1 MDPVVNPY
9 APGAG
14 SRPPALVGRDEQI
27 DNMSVALRRLLL
39 GSNARSQILT
49 GLRGV
54 GKTVMLV
61 EFQELAEAHGY
72 FHAHIEV
79 TEDGNLAPDLA
90 AALRRVLLAMDAK
103 RRAGETLR
111 RAFGVLKAFSLRI
124 PDGTELSIDVDAISG
139 PADSGNL
146 GADLAGLFVELGTA
160 ARDHGTGILLTV
172 DELHYVDRATLESLI
187 IGLHRS
193 SQLALPVAVA
203 GAGLPTLAATT
214 GQAKAYSERLFMFPT
229 IGSLSEEQ
237 AVEALQQPAVD
248 EGVTW
253 TDEALTE
260 ILAVTRCYPYFIQ
273 QFGLQAWDVADGPDR
288 ITGDDVR
295 RSIPVA
301 LAELDDG
308 FFKVRAGAATR
319 AERRYMLAMAQIGPG
334 PVRTAEVAEVLGR
347 EPSAVTPLREGLLK
361 RSLCYVPERGR
372 IDFTV
377 PMFRDYMLRI
387 GTPGPR
393 PA

>member
-9 APGAG
+9 SPGAG

-27 DNMSVALRRLLL
+27 DHMSVALRRLLL

-103 RRAGETLR
+103 RRAGDTLR

-146 GADLAGLFVELGTA
+146 GADLSGLFVELGAA

-193 SQLALPVAVA
+193 SQLSLPVVVA

-214 GQAKAYSERLFMFPT
+214 GQAKAYAERLFMFPT

-253 TDEALTE
+253 TDGALAE
-260 ILAVTRCYPYFIQ
+260 VLAVTRCYPYFIQ

-295 RSIPVA
+295 RSIPLA

-308 FFKVRAGAATR
+308 FFKVRAGASTR

-334 PVRTAEVAEVLGR
+334 PVRTAEVAAVLGR
-347 EPSAVTPLREGLLK
+347 PPSAVTPLREGLLK

-387 GTPGPR
+387 GGPGRGPG
-393 PA
+393 

>member
-1 MDPVVNPY
+1 MDPVLNPY
-9 APGAG
+9 SPGAG

-27 DNMSVALRRLLL
+27 DDMSVALQRLLL

-54 GKTVMLV
+54 GKTVLLV

-79 TEDGNLAPDLA
+79 TEDGLLAPDLA
-90 AALRRVLLAMDAK
+90 AALRRILLAMDAK
-103 RRAGETLR
+103 KRAGDTLR

-124 PDGTELSIDVDAISG
+124 PDGTELSIDVEAISG

-146 GADLAGLFVELGTA
+146 GPDLAGLFVELGTA
-160 ARDHGTGILLTV
+160 AKEHQTGILLTI
-172 DELHYVDRATLESLI
+172 DELHYVDRTTLESLI
-187 IGLHRS
+187 IGLHRAA
-193 SQLALPVAVA
+193 QLALPVVVA

-214 GQAKAYSERLFMFPT
+214 GQAKAYAERLFMFPT
-229 IGSLSEEQ
+229 IGSLSESH
-237 AVEALQQPAVD
+237 ATEALQQPATD

-253 TDEALTE
+253 TAGALEE
-260 ILAVTRCYPYFIQ
+260 ILQVTQCYPYFIQ
-273 QFGLQAWDVADGPDR
+273 QFGLQAWDVADGPDT
-288 ITGDDVR
+288 ITADDVR
-295 RSIPVA
+295 RSIPLA

-308 FFKVRAGAATR
+308 FFRVRAGASTA

-334 PVRTAEVAEVLGR
+334 PVRTAEVARTLGR
-347 EPSAVTPLREGLLK
+347 EPSGVTPIRESLLR
-361 RSLCYVPERGR
+361 RSLCFVPERGR

-377 PMFRDYMLRI
+377 PMFGDYMLRI
-387 GTPGPR
+387 GGPGR
-393 PA
+393 KAD

>member
-1 MDPVVNPY
+1 LDPVINPY
-9 APGAG
+9 SPGAG

-27 DNMSVALRRLLL
+27 DDMSVALQRLLL

-79 TEDGNLAPDLA
+79 TEDGVLAPDLA
-90 AALRRVLLAMDAK
+90 AALRRILLAMDAK
-103 RRAGETLR
+103 KRAGDTLR

-124 PDGTELSIDVDAISG
+124 PDGTELSIDVEAISG

-160 ARDHGTGILLTV
+160 AKDHQTGILLTI
-172 DELHYVDRATLESLI
+172 DELHYVDRPTLEALI
-187 IGLHRS
+187 IGLHRA
-193 SQLALPVAVA
+193 SQLALPMVVA

-214 GQAKAYSERLFMFPT
+214 GQAKAYAERLFMFPT
-229 IGSLSEEQ
+229 IGSLSESQ
-237 AVEALQQPAVD
+237 AVEALQQPATD

-253 TDEALTE
+253 TAGALEE
-260 ILAVTRCYPYFIQ
+260 ILVVTKCYPYFIQ
-273 QFGLQAWDVADGPDR
+273 QFGLQAWDVADGPDA
-288 ITGDDVR
+288 ITADDVR
-295 RSIPVA
+295 RSIPLA

-308 FFKVRAGAATR
+308 FFKVRAGASTT
-319 AERRYMLAMAQIGPG
+319 AERRYMFAMAEIGPG
-334 PVRTAEVAEVLGR
+334 PVRTAEVARTMGR
-347 EPSAVTPLREGLLK
+347 QPSAVTPIRESLLK
-361 RSLCYVPERGR
+361 RSLCFVPERGR

-377 PMFRDYMLRI
+377 PMFGDYMLRI
-387 GTPGPR
+387 GNPNS
-393 PA
+393 

>member
-1 MDPVVNPY
+1 MDPVLNPY
-9 APGAG
+9 SPGAG

-27 DNMSVALRRLLL
+27 DDMSVALQRLLL

-79 TEDGNLAPDLA
+79 TEDGVLAPDLA
-90 AALRRVLLAMDAK
+90 AALRRILLAMDAK
-103 RRAGETLR
+103 KRAGDTLR

-124 PDGTELSIDVDAISG
+124 PDGTELSIDVEAVSG

-160 ARDHGTGILLTV
+160 ARDHQTGILLTI
-172 DELHYVDRATLESLI
+172 DELHYVDRPTLESLI
-187 IGLHRS
+187 IGLHRAA
-193 SQLALPVAVA
+193 QLALPVVVA

-214 GQAKAYSERLFMFPT
+214 GQAKAYAERLFMFPV
-229 IGSLSEEQ
+229 IGSLSESQ
-237 AVEALQQPAVD
+237 AVEALQQPATD

-253 TDEALTE
+253 TAGALEE
-260 ILAVTRCYPYFIQ
+260 ILHVTQCYPYFIQ
-273 QFGLQAWDVADGPDR
+273 QFGLQAWDVADGPDA
-288 ITGDDVR
+288 ITADDVR
-295 RSIPVA
+295 RSIPLA

-308 FFKVRAGAATR
+308 FFKVRAGASTA

-334 PVRTAEVAEVLGR
+334 PVRTAEVARVLGR
-347 EPSAVTPLREGLLK
+347 EPSAVTPIRESLLK
-361 RSLCYVPERGR
+361 RSLCFVPERGR

-377 PMFRDYMLRI
+377 PMFGDYMLRI
-387 GTPGPR
+387 GGPDRMPG
-393 PA
+393 

>member
-1 MDPVVNPY
+1 VVNPY

-214 GQAKAYSERLFMFPT
+214 GQAKAYAERLFMFPT
-229 IGSLSEEQ
+229 IGSFSEEQ

>member
-1 MDPVVNPY
+1 MDPVINPY
-9 APGAG
+9 SPGAG

-27 DNMSVALRRLLL
+27 DDMSVALQRLLR

-79 TEDGNLAPDLA
+79 TEDGVLAPDLA
-90 AALRRVLLAMDAK
+90 AALRRILLAMDAK
-103 RRAGETLR
+103 KRAGETLR

-124 PDGTELSIDVDAISG
+124 PDGTELSIDVEAISG

-146 GADLAGLFVELGTA
+146 GADLAGLFVELGIA
-160 ARDHGTGILLTV
+160 AKDHQTGILLTI
-172 DELHYVDRATLESLI
+172 DELHYVDRPTLESLI
-187 IGLHRS
+187 IGLHRA
-193 SQLALPVAVA
+193 SQLALPMVVA

-214 GQAKAYSERLFMFPT
+214 GQAKAYAERLFMFPT
-229 IGSLSEEQ
+229 IGSLSGGQ
-237 AVEALQQPAVD
+237 AVEALQQPATD

-253 TDEALTE
+253 TAGALDK
-260 ILAVTRCYPYFIQ
+260 ILEVTQCYPYFIQ
-273 QFGLQAWDVADGPDR
+273 QFGLQAWDVADGPDA
-288 ITGDDVR
+288 ITADDVR
-295 RSIPVA
+295 RSIPLA

-308 FFKVRAGAATR
+308 FFKVRAGASTS
-319 AERRYMLAMAQIGPG
+319 AERRYMFAMAQIGPG
-334 PVRTAEVAEVLGR
+334 PVRTAEVASTLGR
-347 EPSAVTPLREGLLK
+347 EPSALTPIRESLLK
-361 RSLCYVPERGR
+361 RSLCFVPERGR

-377 PMFRDYMLRI
+377 PMFGDYMLRVGI
-387 GTPGPR
+387 PK
-393 PA
+393 

>member
-1 MDPVVNPY
+1 MDPVLNPY
-9 APGAG
+9 SPGAG

-27 DNMSVALRRLLL
+27 DDMSVALQRLLL

-54 GKTVMLV
+54 GKTVLLV

-79 TEDGNLAPDLA
+79 TEDGLLAPDLA
-90 AALRRVLLAMDAK
+90 AALRRILLAMDAK
-103 RRAGETLR
+103 KRAGDTLR

-124 PDGTELSIDVDAISG
+124 PDGTELSIDVEAISG

-146 GADLAGLFVELGTA
+146 GPDLAGLFVELGTA
-160 ARDHGTGILLTV
+160 AKEHQTGILLTI
-172 DELHYVDRATLESLI
+172 DELHYVDRTTLESLI
-187 IGLHRS
+187 IGLHRAA
-193 SQLALPVAVA
+193 QLALPVVVA

-214 GQAKAYSERLFMFPT
+214 GQAKAYAERLFMFPT
-229 IGSLSEEQ
+229 IGSLSESQ
-237 AVEALQQPAVD
+237 ATEALQQPATD

-253 TDEALTE
+253 TAGALEE
-260 ILAVTRCYPYFIQ
+260 ILQVTQCYPYFIQ
-273 QFGLQAWDVADGPDR
+273 QFGLQAWDVADGPDT
-288 ITGDDVR
+288 ITADDVR
-295 RSIPVA
+295 RSIPLA

-308 FFKVRAGAATR
+308 FFRVRAGASTA

-334 PVRTAEVAEVLGR
+334 PVRTAEVARTLGR
-347 EPSAVTPLREGLLK
+347 EPSGVTPIRESLLR
-361 RSLCYVPERGR
+361 RSLCFVPERGR

-377 PMFRDYMLRI
+377 PMFGDYMLRI
-387 GTPGPR
+387 GGPGR
-393 PA
+393 KAD

>member
-1 MDPVVNPY
+1 MGPVLNPY
-9 APGAG
+9 SPGAG

-27 DNMSVALRRLLL
+27 DDMSVALQRLLL

-79 TEDGNLAPDLA
+79 TEDGTLAPDLA
-90 AALRRVLLAMDAK
+90 AALRRILLAMDAK
-103 RRAGETLR
+103 RRAGDTLR

-124 PDGTELSIDVDAISG
+124 PGGTELSIDVEAISG

-146 GADLAGLFVELGTA
+146 GADLAGLFVELGSA
-160 ARDHGTGILLTV
+160 AKDHQTGILLTV
-172 DELHYVDRATLESLI
+172 DELHYVDRLTLESLI
-187 IGLHRS
+187 IGLHRA
-193 SQLALPVAVA
+193 SQLALPVVVA

-214 GQAKAYSERLFMFPT
+214 GQAKAYAERLFMFPT
-229 IGSLSEEQ
+229 IGSLSESQ
-237 AVEALQQPAVD
+237 AVEALQQPATD

-253 TDEALTE
+253 TAGALEE
-260 ILAVTRCYPYFIQ
+260 IIRVTQCYPYFIQ
-273 QFGLQAWDVADGPDR
+273 QFGLQAWDVADGPDT
-288 ITGDDVR
+288 ITEDDVR
-295 RSIPVA
+295 RSIPLA

-308 FFKVRAGAATR
+308 FFKVRAGASTP
-319 AERRYMLAMAQIGPG
+319 AERTYMLAMAQIGPG
-334 PVRTAEVAEVLGR
+334 PVRTAEVAKTLGR
-347 EPSAVTPLREGLLK
+347 EPSALTPVRESLLK
-361 RSLCYVPERGR
+361 RSLCFVPERGR

-377 PMFRDYMLRI
+377 PMFGDYMMRI
-387 GTPGPR
+387 GNPNR
-393 PA
+393 KVV

>member
-1 MDPVVNPY
+1 MDPVINPY
-9 APGAG
+9 SPGAG

-27 DNMSVALRRLLL
+27 DDMSVALQRLLL

-79 TEDGNLAPDLA
+79 TEDGVLAPDLA
-90 AALRRVLLAMDAK
+90 AALRRILLAMDAK
-103 RRAGETLR
+103 KRAGDTLR

-124 PDGTELSIDVDAISG
+124 PDGTELSIDVEAISG

-160 ARDHGTGILLTV
+160 AKDHQTGILLTI
-172 DELHYVDRATLESLI
+172 DELHYVDRPTLEALI
-187 IGLHRS
+187 IGLHRA
-193 SQLALPVAVA
+193 SQLALPMVVA

-214 GQAKAYSERLFMFPT
+214 GQAKAYAERLFMFPT
-229 IGSLSEEQ
+229 IGSLSESQ
-237 AVEALQQPAVD
+237 AVEALQQPATD

-253 TDEALTE
+253 TAGALEE
-260 ILAVTRCYPYFIQ
+260 ILVVTKCYPYFIQ
-273 QFGLQAWDVADGPDR
+273 QFGLQAWDVADGPDA
-288 ITGDDVR
+288 ITADDVR
-295 RSIPVA
+295 RSIPLA

-308 FFKVRAGAATR
+308 FFKVRAGASTT
-319 AERRYMLAMAQIGPG
+319 AERRYMFAMAEIGPG
-334 PVRTAEVAEVLGR
+334 PVRTAEVARTMGR
-347 EPSAVTPLREGLLK
+347 QPSAVTPIRESLLK
-361 RSLCYVPERGR
+361 RSLCFVPERGR

-377 PMFRDYMLRI
+377 PMFGDYMLRI
-387 GTPGPR
+387 GNPNS
-393 PA
+393 

>member
-1 MDPVVNPY
+1 MDPVRNPY
-9 APGAG
+9 SPGAG

-27 DNMSVALRRLLL
+27 EGMSVALRRLLL
-39 GSNARSQILT
+39 GSNPRSQILT

-79 TEDGNLAPDLA
+79 TEDGRLAPDLA

-146 GADLAGLFVELGTA
+146 GSDLAGLFVELGTA
-160 ARDHGTGILLTV
+160 ARDHRTGILLTV

-187 IGLHRS
+187 VGLHRA
-193 SQLALPVAVA
+193 SQLGLPVVVA
-203 GAGLPTLAATT
+203 GAGLPTLAGTT
-214 GQAKAYSERLFMFPT
+214 GRAKAYAERLFMFPT
-229 IGSLSEEQ
+229 IGSLSEAQ
-237 AVEALQQPAVD
+237 AVEALQQPATD

-253 TDEALTE
+253 SDDALGE
-260 ILAVTRCYPYFIQ
+260 IVRVTRCYPYFIQ
-273 QFGLQAWDVADGPDR
+273 QFGLRAWDVADGPEV

-295 RSIPVA
+295 RSIPLA

-308 FFKVRAGAATR
+308 FFKVRAGASTP
-319 AERRYMLAMAQIGPG
+319 AERRYMFAMAGLGPG
-334 PVRTAEVAEVLGR
+334 PVRTASVAAAMGR
-347 EPSAVTPLREGLLK
+347 EPSAVTPIRESLLR
-361 RSLCYVPERGR
+361 RSLCFVPERGR

-377 PMFRDYMLRI
+377 PMFGDYMKRI
-387 GTPGPR
+387 GTPGAAP
-393 PA
+393 P

>member
-1 MDPVVNPY
+1 VDPVRNPY
-9 APGAG
+9 SPGAG
-14 SRPPALVGRDEQI
+14 SRPPALVGRDEPI
-27 DNMSVALRRLLL
+27 DAMSVALRRLLL

-79 TEDGNLAPDLA
+79 TEGGTLAPDLA

-103 RRAGETLR
+103 RRAGDSLR

-124 PDGTELSIDVDAISG
+124 PDGTELSIDVDAVSG

-146 GADLAGLFVELGTA
+146 GTDLAGLFVELGTA
-160 ARDHGTGILLTV
+160 ARDHRTGILLTV
-172 DELHYVDRATLESLI
+172 DELHYVDRATLEALI
-187 IGLHRS
+187 IGLHRA
-193 SQLALPVAVA
+193 SQLSLPVLVA

-214 GQAKAYSERLFMFPT
+214 GQAKAYAERLFTFPT
-229 IGSLSEEQ
+229 IGSLSEAQ
-237 AVEALQQPAVD
+237 AVDALQQPATD

-253 TDEALTE
+253 TVDALAE
-260 ILAVTRCYPYFIQ
+260 VLRVTRCYPYFIQ
-273 QFGLQAWDVADGPDR
+273 QFGLQAWDVADGPDTV
-288 ITGDDVR
+288 TGDDVR
-295 RSIPVA
+295 RSIPLA

-308 FFKVRAGAATR
+308 FFRVRAGASTR
-319 AERRYMLAMAQIGPG
+319 AERRYLYAMAQVGPG
-334 PVRTAEVAEVLGR
+334 PVRTAEVARVLGR
-347 EPSAVTPLREGLLK
+347 PPSAVTPIREALLR
-361 RSLCYVPERGR
+361 RSLCFVPERGR

-377 PMFRDYMLRI
+377 PMFGDYMLRI
-387 GTPGPR
+387 GTPAAG
-393 PA
+393 AH

>member
-1 MDPVVNPY
+1 VVNPY

>member
-1 MDPVVNPY
+1 VVNPY

-79 TEDGNLAPDLA
+79 TEDSNLAPDLA

-214 GQAKAYSERLFMFPT
+214 GQAKAYAERLFMFPT
-229 IGSLSEEQ
+229 IGSFSEEQ

>member
-1 MDPVVNPY
+1 
-9 APGAG
+9 
-14 SRPPALVGRDEQI
+14 
-27 DNMSVALRRLLL
+27 
-39 GSNARSQILT
+39 
-49 GLRGV
+49 V

-214 GQAKAYSERLFMFPT
+214 GQAKAYAERLFMFPT
-229 IGSLSEEQ
+229 IGSFSEEQ

>member
-1 MDPVVNPY
+1 MDPVLNPY
-9 APGAG
+9 SPGAG

-27 DNMSVALRRLLL
+27 DDMSVTLQRLLL

-79 TEDGNLAPDLA
+79 TEDGTLAPDLA
-90 AALRRVLLAMDAK
+90 AALRRILLAMDAK
-103 RRAGETLR
+103 RRAGDTLR

-124 PDGTELSIDVDAISG
+124 PDGTELSIDVEAISG
-139 PADSGNL
+139 PTDSGNL

-160 ARDHGTGILLTV
+160 AKDHQTGILLTI
-172 DELHYVDRATLESLI
+172 DELHYVDRPTLEALI
-187 IGLHRS
+187 IGLHRA
-193 SQLALPVAVA
+193 SQLALPVVVA

-214 GQAKAYSERLFMFPT
+214 GQAKAYAERLFMFPA
-229 IGSLSEEQ
+229 IGSLSESQ
-237 AVEALQQPAVD
+237 AVEALEQPATD

-253 TDEALTE
+253 TPGALEE
-260 ILAVTRCYPYFIQ
+260 IIRVTQCNPYFIQ
-273 QFGLQAWDVADGPDR
+273 QFGLQAWDVSDGPDE
-288 ITGDDVR
+288 ITADDVR
-295 RSIPVA
+295 RSIPLA

-308 FFKVRAGAATR
+308 FFKVRAGASTA
-319 AERRYMLAMAQIGPG
+319 AERRYMLAMAQLGPG
-334 PVRTAEVAEVLGR
+334 PVRTAEVAKTLGR
-347 EPSAVTPLREGLLK
+347 EPSALTPIRESLLK
-361 RSLCYVPERGR
+361 RSLCFVPERGR

-377 PMFRDYMLRI
+377 PMFGITSPEVVSLT
-387 GTPGPR
+387 GST
-393 PA
+393 

>member
-1 MDPVVNPY
+1 VDPVLNPY
-9 APGAG
+9 SPGAG

-27 DNMSVALRRLLL
+27 DDMSVALQRLLL

-54 GKTVMLV
+54 GKTVLLV

-79 TEDGNLAPDLA
+79 TEDGLLAPDLA
-90 AALRRVLLAMDAK
+90 AALRRILLAMDAK
-103 RRAGETLR
+103 KRAGDTLR

-124 PDGTELSIDVDAISG
+124 PDGTELSIDVEAISG

-146 GADLAGLFVELGTA
+146 GPDLAGLFVELGTA
-160 ARDHGTGILLTV
+160 AKEHQTGILLTI
-172 DELHYVDRATLESLI
+172 DELHYVDRTTLESLI
-187 IGLHRS
+187 IGLHRAA
-193 SQLALPVAVA
+193 QLALPVVVA

-214 GQAKAYSERLFMFPT
+214 GQAKAYAERLFMFPT
-229 IGSLSEEQ
+229 IGSLSESQ
-237 AVEALQQPAVD
+237 ATEALQQPATD

-253 TDEALTE
+253 TAGALEE
-260 ILAVTRCYPYFIQ
+260 ILQVTQCYPYFIQ
-273 QFGLQAWDVADGPDR
+273 QFGLQAWDVADGPDT
-288 ITGDDVR
+288 ITADDVR
-295 RSIPVA
+295 RSIPLA

-308 FFKVRAGAATR
+308 FFRVRAGASTA

-334 PVRTAEVAEVLGR
+334 PVRTAEVARTLGR
-347 EPSAVTPLREGLLK
+347 EPSGVTPIRESLLR
-361 RSLCYVPERGR
+361 RSLCFVPERGR

-377 PMFRDYMLRI
+377 PMFGDYMLRI
-387 GTPGPR
+387 GGPGR
-393 PA
+393 KAD